1 MSFFYNMNST
11 TDYVPMDED
20 QMTSEPSGSG
30 STARPP
36 TAQTD
41 GGNGNGNGNANAT
54 GSSTPGHERP
64 AETTTKRLA
73 CNPCRD
79 RKFAYPWPDM
89 STMPMAPAQNSEM
102 VPISVPEQA
111 PLRPASQM
119 AMAQDPQISQIPP
132 DPHPHTSRGS
142 ISSTTMP
149 EATSDWYNHEQHHDL
164 FESAMS
170 TDFSSGT
177 QSVNETFDVD
187 PVFQGLSP
195 SSYSEVG
202 SQASSTIPAALFPRL
217 HASFFEVFY
226 PILPFINPVRF
237 QAELVQCSDSIP
249 LQALSHAIAA
259 LGALA
264 SGELSG
270 ALEACYNQ
278 ARTLLELCERQENG
292 AALVDINTLQT
303 YVLLA
308 VYEFR
313 QPNFA
318 RAWMT
323 LGRAMRLAKIMGLDK
338 KNPQPAASLDQ
349 ELFITLPPPTD
360 IAQTEERRRTF
371 WQIYILDTY
380 AAMRTKS
387 PPVFDGQVTVT
398 LPCPCDLSSITEV
411 NNMPSLQQVFDTSK
425 NVPFSPFAGAIIVVY
440 IYRRCFD
447 HALTWFQESSYSF
460 WDTHY
465 TIDKAILQCRNSI
478 IAHLLNTSSP
488 ASKDILALIL
498 RMNLAGLEIK
508 LHELAIT
515 KAEKDKLPT
524 ALITE
529 AVLRCQSA
537 AMEIVEGIRI
547 GQRLTGVELE
557 IFRHANLFYAKSMTK
572 AIQAFMWMLNHL
584 KNNAPT
590 HINALRLLVGSMKEL
605 IDAKHLRPGLLEQ
618 VDAKVAEAERSKKR
632 PFLPSTHS
640 F

>member
-1 MSFFYNMNST
+1 
-11 TDYVPMDED
+11 
-20 QMTSEPSGSG
+20 
-30 STARPP
+30 
-36 TAQTD
+36 
-41 GGNGNGNGNANAT
+41 
-54 GSSTPGHERP
+54 
-64 AETTTKRLA
+64 
-73 CNPCRD
+73 
-79 RKFAYPWPDM
+79 
-89 STMPMAPAQNSEM
+89 
-102 VPISVPEQA
+102 
-111 PLRPASQM
+111 
-119 AMAQDPQISQIPP
+119 
-132 DPHPHTSRGS
+132 
-142 ISSTTMP
+142 
-149 EATSDWYNHEQHHDL
+149 
-164 FESAMS
+164 MS

-202 SQASSTIPAALFPRL
+202 SQASSAIPAAVFPRL
-217 HASFFEVFY
+217 HASFFDVFY
-226 PILPFINPVRF
+226 PVLPFINPVRF
-237 QAELVQCSDSIP
+237 HAELAQCPDSIP

-264 SGELSG
+264 SNELSG

-303 YVLLA
+303 YVLLS

-338 KNPQPAASLDQ
+338 KNPQPAVSLDQ
-349 ELFITLPPPTD
+349 DLFITLPPPLLD
-360 IAQTEERRRTF
+360 PAQMEERRRTF

-387 PPVFDGQVTVT
+387 PPVFDGQVSVS
-398 LPCPCDLSSITEV
+398 LPCPCDLSNVTEV
-411 NNMPSLQQVFDTSK
+411 NNMPNLQQAFDTSK
-425 NVPFSPFAGAIIVVY
+425 NVPFSSFAGAIIVVY

-447 HALTWFQESSYSF
+447 HAHTWFSEPSYSF

-529 AVLRCQSA
+529 AILRCQSA
-537 AMEIVEGIRI
+537 AMDIVESIRI
-547 GQRLTGVELE
+547 GQRLTGGEME
-557 IFRHANLFYAKSMTK
+557 TFRQANLFYAKTMTK
-572 AIQAFMWMLNHL
+572 AIQAYMWMLNHL

-590 HINALRLLVGSMKEL
+590 HINALRLLVSSMKEL

-618 VDAKVAEAERSKKR
+618 VDAKVAEAERPKKR

>member
-1 MSFFYNMNST
+1 MWI
-11 TDYVPMDED
+11 
-20 QMTSEPSGSG
+20 PSSKGCRPPRIAKLE
-30 STARPP
+30 ARPVRRYP
-36 TAQTD
+36 QP
-41 GGNGNGNGNANAT
+41 
-54 GSSTPGHERP
+54 SS
-64 AETTTKRLA
+64 LD
-73 CNPCRD
+73 C
-79 RKFAYPWPDM
+79 AYF
-89 STMPMAPAQNSEM
+89 
-102 VPISVPEQA
+102 ISN
-111 PLRPASQM
+111 
-119 AMAQDPQISQIPP
+119 IP
-132 DPHPHTSRGS
+132 S
-142 ISSTTMP
+142 
-149 EATSDWYNHEQHHDL
+149 
-164 FESAMS
+164 
-170 TDFSSGT
+170 
-177 QSVNETFDVD
+177 
-187 PVFQGLSP
+187 
-195 SSYSEVG
+195 SSYSGTLEL
-202 SQASSTIPAALFPRL
+202 TWNR
-217 HASFFEVFY
+217 HASFFDVFY

-237 QAELVQCSDSIP
+237 HAELAQCPDSIP

-264 SGELSG
+264 SNELSG

-303 YVLLA
+303 YVLLG

-338 KNPQPAASLDQ
+338 KNPQHAVSLDQ
-349 ELFITLPPPTD
+349 DLFITLPPPLLD
-360 IAQTEERRRTF
+360 PAQMEERRRTF

-387 PPVFDGQVTVT
+387 PPVFDGQVSTLFIMKDRNLTVCVKVSVQ
-398 LPCPCDLSSITEV
+398 LPCPYDLPNVTEV
-411 NNMPSLQQVFDTSK
+411 NNMPNLQQAFDTSK
-425 NVPFSPFAGAIIVVY
+425 NVPFSSFAGAIIVVY

-447 HALTWFQESSYSF
+447 HAQTWFSEPSYSF

-529 AVLRCQSA
+529 AILRCQSA
-537 AMEIVEGIRI
+537 AMDIVEGIRI
-547 GQRLTGVELE
+547 GQRLTGGELDT
-557 IFRHANLFYAKSMTK
+557 FRQANLFYAKTMTK
-572 AIQAFMWMLNHL
+572 AIQAYMWMLNHL

-590 HINALRLLVGSMKEL
+590 HINALRLLVASMKEL

-618 VDAKVAEAERSKKR
+618 VDAKVAEAERPKKR